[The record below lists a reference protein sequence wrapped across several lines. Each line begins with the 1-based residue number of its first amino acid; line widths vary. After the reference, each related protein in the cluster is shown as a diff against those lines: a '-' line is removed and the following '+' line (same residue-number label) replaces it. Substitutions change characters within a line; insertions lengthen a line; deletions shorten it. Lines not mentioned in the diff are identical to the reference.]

1 MGATMSNEINPNI
14 PILGPEDIF
23 EGNEHFYIHLSTD
36 YSDYENRLHMHSFA
50 EISYIVSGEAEHQI
64 GGMIYRV
71 HRGDIIAIK
80 RNTPH
85 TFRPVECGEP
95 FVAYDIM
102 FTESLFRG
110 VEFSEEFRAMLT
122 ALLGEEDS
130 GYDFH
135 ISGGTA
141 VMLGETVHK
150 LYTEFRSRGSAYMD
164 IIRAYVFEFLVLFFR
179 KVYSDSENKLSV
191 RLRSAVRSTIAYIED
206 NYRRPLTLEELANR
220 IYFSKDYLNKVFHSA
235 VGMPVGSYIKKMRL
249 ETAMELLLTTDKTV
263 SEIAA
268 LSGFGDVKSFYTVFK
283 RDMKM
288 TPGEYRRSRLDR

>member
-1 MGATMSNEINPNI
+1 MNDEKNNLI
-14 PILGPEDIF
+14 PYLEPKDIF

-80 RNTPH
+80 CNTPH

-102 FTESLFRG
+102 FTRSLFGG
-110 VEFSEEFRAMLT
+110 VEFSDEFRMMLD
-122 ALLGEEDS
+122 ALLGDEDS

-135 ISGGTA
+135 LSGGTA

-150 LYTEFRSRGSAYMD
+150 MYTEFRSRSTAYLD
-164 IIRAYVFEFLVLFFR
+164 IIRAYTFEFLVIFFR
-179 KVYSDSENKLSV
+179 RIYSDSDNKLSQ
-191 RLRSAVRSTIAYIED
+191 RLRSAVRSTIAYIEE
-206 NYRRPLTLEELANR
+206 NFRRPLTPEELAGR
-220 IYFSKDYLNKVFHSA
+220 LYFSKDYLNKIFRAA
-235 VGMPVGSYIKKMRL
+235 VGVPVGSFIKKMRL
-249 ETAMELLLTTDKTV
+249 ETAEDLLLTTDKTV
-263 SEIAA
+263 AEIAV
-268 LSGFGDVKSFYTVFK
+268 LSGFGDVKSLYTVFK
-283 RDMKM
+283 RELKM
-288 TPGEYRRSRLDR
+288 TPGEYRQSRSDR